1 MKINFLFSVFLC
13 AFLLVTGQLAFA
25 GHGNQ
30 KIAAGWVENVI
41 FEVGQTHLRAK
52 LDTGAK
58 TSSIHAENI
67 KRFERDGKTWVRFTL
82 PESYKKNAKK
92 RQVVE
97 RPLART
103 VLIKRHKL
111 ESVRRSVVEL
121 SFCMYG
127 HYYMTEFT
135 LADRSNYIY
144 PVLLGR
150 QFLSNNVLVDSSDK
164 HVHSPMLKE
173 LVCSPELAGVPS
185 EK

>member
-1 MKINFLFSVFLC
+1 MKINFLFSAFLC
-13 AFLLVTGQLAFA
+13 AFLIVNGQSAFA

-30 KIAAGWVENVI
+30 KITAGWVENVI
-41 FEVGQTHLRAK
+41 FEAGQTRLRAK

-58 TSSIHAENI
+58 TSSIHAENV
-67 KRFERDGKTWVRFTL
+67 KRFERDGQTWVRFTL
-82 PESYKKNAKK
+82 PKSFKKNDKE

-97 RPLART
+97 RPLVRT
-103 VLIKRHKL
+103 VLIKRHKM
-111 ESVRRSVVEL
+111 ESAKRSVVEL

-127 HYYMTEFT
+127 HYYTTEFT
-135 LADRSNYIY
+135 LANRSNYNY

-173 LVCSPELAGVPS
+173 LVCSPELAGEPG